1 MRRNGVRVLL
11 SRPVTDKI
19 QAFGTLCAVGKNIK
33 RAEKGSKKMAK
44 GKFRGI
50 VVGGASWEI
59 EKADKSKMTGYSYK
73 VMTLDEF
80 DEKTGLHGDVSIVSV
95 GTESKQ
101 FDPNIKYL
109 SEVEFEGEFRSAF
122 KDQAAKM
129 QYGNLRLVKGGKNA

>member
-59 EKADKSKMTGYSYK
+59 EKADKSKMTG
-73 VMTLDEF
+73 
-80 DEKTGLHGDVSIVSV
+80 LHGDVSIVSV